1 MPEITPRQAA
11 ADLLLW
17 IDSDTRF
24 LVERGQDVPALPSV
38 TRSLLEAV
46 ARGEEADP
54 QQFEQ
59 ALAAAQQ
66 LRQRLSFIYLKSS
79 PKTE

>member
-24 LVERGQDVPALPSV
+24 LVERGQDVPALPSII
-38 TRSLLEAV
+38 RSLLEAV